1 MSYNPTFMLDDASF
15 DISLTSISIRK
26 IGFTIISKLKSL
38 NPSVA
43 MKYGVLQAAK
53 VVKLLN
59 SYSKARF

>member
-1 MSYNPTFMLDDASF
+1 MLDDASF
-15 DISLTSISIRK
+15 DISLISISIWK
-26 IGFTIISKLKSL
+26 IGFTTISKLNSL

-43 MKYGVLQAAK
+43 MKYGVLQATK

>member
-1 MSYNPTFMLDDASF
+1 MLDDASF
-15 DISLTSISIRK
+15 DISLISISIWK
-26 IGFTIISKLKSL
+26 IGFTTISKLMSL

-43 MKYGVLQAAK
+43 MKYGVLQATK